1 MIIRGT
7 RTRSHTARAVALL
20 CLPVLLAAGPCG
32 PIPGGRL
39 SDDLQPATPAVD
51 WTFTNDISTIQVETK
66 PDAPYSVTTWCFTDG
81 PNLYVPSHG
90 AAKKPWV
97 QNVVADRQVRLRIGD
112 SIYEMQA
119 TRITDE
125 GELRR
130 IVPLLRSKYT
140 MARWGMDDDPAKSPD
155 TWFFHL
161 TPRGAATS

>member
-1 MIIRGT
+1 M
-7 RTRSHTARAVALL
+7 VL

-39 SDDLQPATPAVD
+39 SDDVKPASPAAD

-66 PDAPYSVTTWCFTDG
+66 PDAPFSVTTWCFTDG
-81 PNLYVPSHG
+81 PNLYIPSRG

-97 QNVVADRQVRLRIGD
+97 QNVLADRRVRLRIGD
-112 SIYEMQA
+112 NVYEMQA

-125 GELRR
+125 SVLRR

-140 MARWGMDDDPAKSPD
+140 MARWGMEDDPAKSPD
-155 TWFFHL
+155 TWFFHV
-161 TPRGAATS
+161 TPRAAASS